1 MNAQFKKGVLELLV
15 LLIINQNDEYGYSLI
30 KKISNQMSISEG
42 TLYPILKRL
51 VQDQYV
57 STYQKPSAEGPIR
70 KYYHIT
76 EEGKEKLIQ
85 LKSDWHEFAGIIDF
99 FIKESGEI

>member
-15 LLIINQNDEYGYSLI
+15 LLIINQDDEYGYSLI

-42 TLYPILKRL
+42 TVYPILKRL

-57 STYQKPSAEGPIR
+57 STYQKPSGRNEIR

-76 EEGKEKLIQ
+76 EAGKEKLIQ
-85 LKSDWHEFAGIIDF
+85 LKSDWHEFAAIIDF
-99 FIKESGEI
+99 L

>member
-15 LLIINQNDEYGYSLI
+15 LLIINQDDEYGYSLI

-42 TLYPILKRL
+42 TVYPILKRL

-57 STYQKPSAEGPIR
+57 STYQKPS
-70 KYYHIT
+70 
-76 EEGKEKLIQ
+76 
-85 LKSDWHEFAGIIDF
+85 
-99 FIKESGEI
+99 GEWTNPEVLSHNGGR